1 MANAGSPAKSWRPPQ
16 SPATRWRYSEDLQL
30 QQGPPVLHVY
40 NPQTNQSRKRCL
52 LPLSWQLLGSTAP
65 SPPRP
70 ALWQGGDL
78 LSETQER
85 AGADSALF
93 RAPSLKVGLQLG
105 AGVCLTEAGGALASL
120 EDASPCSRHPFTSST
135 GMSAAELR
143 MEGGQ
148 LLACPFWDGEVLALV
163 EQAALGWWG
172 LRPKVS
178 PE

>member
-1 MANAGSPAKSWRPPQ
+1 MGF
-16 SPATRWRYSEDLQL
+16 T
-30 QQGPPVLHVY
+30 
-40 NPQTNQSRKRCL
+40 
-52 LPLSWQLLGSTAP
+52 PLSWQLWGLQLL
-65 SPPRP
+65 PPRRP

-78 LSETQER
+78 LSETQES

-93 RAPSLKVGLQLG
+93 RLPSLEAGLQLG
-105 AGVCLTEAGGALASL
+105 GGVCLTEAWGALASL

-148 LLACPFWDGEVLALV
+148 LLACPFWDREVLALV

-172 LRPKVS
+172 LRPKAS